1 MHRGSLRG
9 ARHNQLQRKQ
19 RHHLPHRRVRNRTT
33 DTGRYLQAAEA
44 LAQADQAWL
53 GRLITRRT
61 RLEDFAQAFEQRDD
75 DVKVVIDLQ
84 QE

>member
-1 MHRGSLRG
+1 MYGLHTT
-9 ARHNQLQRKQ
+9 
-19 RHHLPHRRVRNRTT
+19 RRP
-33 DTGRYLQAAEA
+33 YLQAAEA
-44 LAQADQAWL
+44 LAEADQAWL
-53 GRLITRRT
+53 GRLITRRA